1 MTAGDPEL
9 MDTCTQMIKS
19 LTGRRP
25 RGSRHTAA
33 VQRWQGL
40 SGSFSD
46 GRLTSV
52 GAQTGLVTAA
62 RYVGVDGL
70 RYRAESGLHPDL
82 AERLHHTHGGADP
95 TGDRSGPPAT
105 GSPLRPFDTT
115 ALLVQLAALEANAR
129 AYDPR
134 ISRVSVSFRIRDD
147 DLALSHEGAAV
158 ADHRELTY
166 CVVRAVATDGRR
178 AGSGIAMAGV
188 SQAVAALDL
197 ASHGTDVARR
207 AIDALDAR
215 PAPMGTFPVVI
226 AGGRGMVM
234 LHEACCHPLE
244 GDEVHRGSI
253 YAGKL
258 GRQIASPLV
267 SVWDDARVPGAVGS
281 YGFDDEGCAGHT
293 TALIRDGVLE
303 GYLTDQLSGQ
313 QLDAPLTGN
322 GRCAT
327 LLDAPLP
334 RMSNTRL
341 ATGTTNVAD
350 IIADT
355 GRGIYA
361 EHIGGG
367 EVVESTGAFV
377 FRITSGYLIENG
389 HVTAP
394 IEETTLAGYGTDV
407 LTGIDAV
414 GDDPTVSAAMCGKFD
429 QLLPVGVIGPTV
441 RVRSLLVGGTVR

>member
-1 MTAGDPEL
+1 
-9 MDTCTQMIKS
+9 
-19 LTGRRP
+19 
-25 RGSRHTAA
+25 
-33 VQRWQGL
+33 V
-40 SGSFSD
+40 
-46 GRLTSV
+46 
-52 GAQTGLVTAA
+52 
-62 RYVGVDGL
+62 
-70 RYRAESGLHPDL
+70 
-82 AERLHHTHGGADP
+82 
-95 TGDRSGPPAT
+95 
-105 GSPLRPFDTT
+105 
-115 ALLVQLAALEANAR
+115 
-129 AYDPR
+129 
-134 ISRVSVSFRIRDD
+134 
-147 DLALSHEGAAV
+147 
-158 ADHRELTY
+158 
-166 CVVRAVATDGRR
+166 
-178 AGSGIAMAGV
+178 GV
-188 SQAVAALDL
+188 SQAVDALDL
-197 ASHGTDVARR
+197 ASCGTEVARR

-215 PAPMGTFPVVI
+215 PAPMGNFPVVI
-226 AGGRGMVM
+226 VGGRGMVM

-258 GRQIASPLV
+258 GRQVASPLV

-281 YGFDDEGCAGHT
+281 YGFDDEGSAGRT

-303 GYLTDQLSGQ
+303 GYLTDQLSAQ
-313 QLDAPLTGN
+313 QLDAPVTGN

-341 ATGTTNVAD
+341 AAGGTDVAD

-377 FRITSGYLIENG
+377 FRVTSGYLIENG
-389 HVTAP
+389 RLTAP
-394 IEETTLAGYGTDV
+394 LEETTLAGYGAEV

-414 GDDPTVSAAMCGKFD
+414 GNDSTVAAALCGKFD